1 MANVENPEEPM
12 ADDTSKTG
20 CGDHDGIDLG
30 AEFEVAYWIKKW
42 GISEADLRIVHFSN
56 GPMARDIARALGH
69 APG

>member
-1 MANVENPEEPM
+1 M
-12 ADDTSKTG
+12 ADDKRKTSAA
-20 CGDHDGIDLG
+20 DHDRIDLG
-30 AEFEVAYWIKKW
+30 AEYEVAYWTKKW